1 MNKHM
6 LLIGGIGIAGAIA
19 LVVLMREKSSAGSAT
34 QALPQQAEQP
44 SSFPSYPAPPPL
56 PPFSVNATPYYLTFN
71 IPPNR
76 SEALNKPAAAT
87 GNDGC
92 HCNEG
97 CNDDAKTVTLSNS
110 FLQQNAK
117 NARKAFSSGP
127 NSGSMMLQFPPSD
140 YPWLYQKGGSA

>member
-1 MNKHM
+1 M

-56 PPFSVNATPYYLTFN
+56 PPFTVNATPYYLTFN

-76 SEALNKPAAAT
+76 NAAID
-87 GNDGC
+87 NSREQKEKSGC
-92 HCNEG
+92 GCDDCEDVGIVKLTNE
-97 CNDDAKTVTLSNS
+97 
-110 FLQQNAK
+110 FLQRNAK
-117 NARKAFSSGP
+117 NARRAFSSGP
-127 NSGSMMLQFPPSD
+127 NSGSMMVQFPPSD